1 MIKIKI
7 SDPAEVEGLLNPE
20 QYGELL

>member
-7 SDPAEVEGLLNPE
+7 STR
-20 QYGELL
+20 